1 MRSPRRRAGFT
12 IIEVFTV
19 LTMVSLVMV
28 MSYRPITRSFSRN
41 ERANAK
47 RKVAAY
53 VFRARATA
61 VHRGQK
67 TWFVRNGNIMKV
79 LVDSSGVKVPV
90 GQSVDLKAQHDV
102 VFTSSPLDTVE
113 FDPRGFATNIATSE
127 RYLLSRGGSVDTVC
141 ILGLGKVRTKG
152 C

>member
-12 IIEVFTV
+12 MIELLTVFG
-19 LTMVSLVMV
+19 LVSLIMV
-28 MSYRPITRSFSRN
+28 MSYRPITRSFGRN

-67 TWFVRNGNIMKV
+67 TWFVRSGNVMKV

-90 GQSVDLKAQHDV
+90 GVSVDLKTAHDV
-102 VFTSSPLDTVE
+102 TFTSSPLDTVE
-113 FDPRGFATNIATSE
+113 FDPRGFATNIATAE
-127 RYLLSRGGSVDTVC
+127 RYLLARGGAVDTVC
-141 ILGLGKVRTKG
+141 ILGLGRVKTKG